1 MLNNFRCVIY
11 STIML
16 SPSLILSGCISSKSA
31 EPVTPITYYQA
42 PSAEMLKNTATII
55 GDRYKRQSILADTV
69 AYVFAVD
76 GQKVVDAEQNLEQP
90 LRIEAGQRDLQLWCQ
105 RGGFKY
111 TNVLTVNI
119 EANTRYQVGYQH
131 NGDSKGGDHC
141 LLWVYDLDA
150 KQGIGELTEGVSLW
164 KNADPQK
171 MRPMA
176 GYTEPTR
183 QATNI
188 TVPIVINNK

>member
-1 MLNNFRCVIY
+1 MLNNFHCVIY

-31 EPVTPITYYQA
+31 EPPIPISYYQA
-42 PSAEMLKNTATII
+42 PSAEMSKNTATII
-55 GDRYKRQSILADTV
+55 GDRYKRESILADTV

-76 GQKVVDAEQNLEQP
+76 GQKFVDAEQNLEQL

-111 TNVLTVNI
+111 TNVLTVNL
-119 EANTRYQVGYQH
+119 EANKHYQVGYQL
-131 NGDSKGGDHC
+131 NGDSKRGDHC

-164 KNADPQK
+164 KYADPQK

-176 GYTEPTR
+176 GYMEPTR

>member
-31 EPVTPITYYQA
+31 ELVTPITYYQA
-42 PSAEMLKNTATII
+42 PSAEMPKNTATII
-55 GDRYKRQSILADTV
+55 GDRYTRESILADTV

-111 TNVLTVNI
+111 TNVLTVNL
-119 EANTRYQVGYQH
+119 EANTRYKIE
-131 NGDSKGGDHC
+131 NGFTT
-141 LLWVYDLDA
+141 
-150 KQGIGELTEGVSLW
+150 ILTKEIQLQRLKSM
-164 KNADPQK
+164 N
-171 MRPMA
+171 
-176 GYTEPTR
+176 
-183 QATNI
+183 
-188 TVPIVINNK
+188 